1 MFPQVYLYVS
11 HHFLLCLDEP
21 NLCYILINLPLRHQS
36 LNYLSQST
44 RNMSNNFL
52 SLIGFLRV
60 NWNDIFTLLVLWF
73 SQALTFFNY
82 DIFITT
88 TMITLIRDL
97 SFKTQRLCS
106 VAQKTFLRLIFK
118 CFFEDTFS
126 SYRTVS
132 FHIAEIIAIFTK
144 FSNFR
149 KII

>member
-21 NLCYILINLPLRHQS
+21 NLCYVLMNLPLRHQS
-36 LNYLSQST
+36 LNCFSQST

-60 NWNDIFTLLVLWF
+60 NRSDIFTLLVLWF

-97 SFKTQRLCS
+97 SLQNS
-106 VAQKTFLRLIFK
+106 IFP
-118 CFFEDTFS
+118 
-126 SYRTVS
+126 YRRN
-132 FHIAEIIAIFTK
+132 HCNFTK
-144 FSNFR
+144 FFNIR